1 MRFSERPASAGD
13 LASVNKYKSRIT
25 NVRLYQDR

>member
-1 MRFSERPASAGD
+1 LYLFTEASAGD